1 MSDQAN
7 PAVAAPDAKGSSE
20 KPKRSRDLHIR
31 EKIRAAV
38 ILERL
43 ERQALGELEPPMT
56 KEQLTAAQIVLK
68 KVIPD
73 LQAMTVSGDADA
85 DAIQVLQRIERV
97 ITR

>member
-1 MSDQAN
+1 MSDQATT
-7 PAVAAPDAKGSSE
+7 AVAQDSAGGSSE
-20 KPKRSRDLHIR
+20 KPKRSRDIHIR
-31 EKIRAAV
+31 DKIRAAV

-56 KEQLTAAQIVLK
+56 RDQLTAAQIVLK

-73 LQAMTVSGDADA
+73 LQAMTVSGDPDEPLNIIA
-85 DAIQVLQRIERV
+85 RIERV

>member
-1 MSDQAN
+1 MSGDQAE
-7 PAVAAPDAKGSSE
+7 AVAAKDARGSSE

-31 EKIRAAV
+31 DKIRAAV

-56 KEQLTAAQIVLK
+56 KDQLTAAQIVLR

-73 LQAMTVSGDADA
+73 LQAVTVSGEDGE
-85 DAIQVLQRIERV
+85 AINIVHRIERV
-97 ITR
+97 LVK

>member
-1 MSDQAN
+1 MSDQADE
-7 PAVAAPDAKGSSE
+7 AVAQDAAGGSTE
-20 KPKRSRDLHIR
+20 KPKRSRGIHIR

-56 KEQLTAAQIVLK
+56 KDQLTAAQIVLK

-73 LQAMTVSGDADA
+73 LQAVTVSGDAEA
-85 DAIQVLQRIERV
+85 DAIQVLHRIERV
-97 ITR
+97 ITK

>member
-1 MSDQAN
+1 MSGDQAD
-7 PAVAAPDAKGSSE
+7 AVAADSAGGSSE

-56 KEQLTAAQIVLK
+56 KDQLTAAQIVLK

-73 LQAMTVSGDADA
+73 LQAVTVSGDAEA
-85 DAIQVLQRIERV
+85 DAIQMLHRIERHIV
-97 ITR
+97 R